1 MPAGRQ
7 AGREAVSR
15 NMKPSKHRLGWIGTG
30 RMGSALLTRLLDA
43 GCDVAVY
50 NRTRVKAEPFARLG
64 AQLVERPADLADRDI
79 VFTSVAASQD
89 FADVTTGRDGVLAGG
104 GPVPGVV
111 IDSSTVSM
119 EASQKVRAKAEEL
132 GTALLAAPVSG
143 NPKVARAGRL
153 SIAVSGP
160 REAFETSLP
169 YLQLLGATVAYVG
182 EGERARLVKICHN
195 LVLGVVTQIMAET
208 TVLAERGGVSRADYL
223 EFLNGSVMGS
233 TFTRYKTPAFVNLD
247 FTPTFTGQL
256 LRKDFELGLE
266 AARKLDVPMPVSAL
280 VHQIVM
286 NLIGNELGDVDFASL
301 LQLEAWGAHLN
312 LLPENRK
319 VSDGLEDSPPPHA
332 TDEQSKDASRASK
345 HA

>member
-1 MPAGRQ
+1 
-7 AGREAVSR
+7 
-15 NMKPSKHRLGWIGTG
+15 MKPSKHSLGWIGTG
-30 RMGSALLTRLLDA
+30 RMGSALLTRLLNA

-50 NRTRVKAEPFARLG
+50 NRTRAKAEPFARIG
-64 AQLVERPADLADRDI
+64 ARVVERPADLADRDV
-79 VFTSVAASQD
+79 VFTSVAGSQD
-89 FADVTTGRDGVLAGG
+89 FADVTIGGNGVLAGG
-104 GPVPGVV
+104 GQVPAVL

-119 EASQKVRAKAEEL
+119 EASQKVRARAEEL

-160 REAFETSLP
+160 RDAFEIALP
-169 YLQLLGATVAYVG
+169 YLRMLGSTVSYVG

-208 TVLAERGGVSRADYL
+208 SVLAERGGVSRADYL

-233 TFTRYKTPAFVNLD
+233 TFTRYKTPTFVNLD
-247 FTPTFTGQL
+247 FTPTFTGHL

-266 AARKLDVPMPVSAL
+266 AARQLDVPMPVSAL

-286 NLIGNELGDVDFASL
+286 NLIGNELGDVDFAAL

-319 VSDGLEDSPPPHA
+319 VSDGLDELQADP
-332 TDEQSKDASRASK
+332 TDEQGKGSSRARK